1 MITTE
6 NDGQGFIARCLIRF
20 VKAYKR
26 YVSPILPPSCIY
38 EPTCSE
44 YAIEALRWYGAL
56 RGGWLTLARIARCN
70 PFHKGGYDPVP

>member
-6 NDGQGFIARCLIRF
+6 KDGQGFIARCLICF

-38 EPTCSE
+38 EPTCSG
-44 YAIEALRWYGAL
+44 YAIEALRRYGAL

>member
-6 NDGQGFIARCLIRF
+6 KDGQGFIARCLIHF

-44 YAIEALRWYGAL
+44 YAIEALRRYGAL
-56 RGGWLTLARIARCN
+56 RGGWLTLARLVRCN